1 MKFPV
6 LKAFSATLA
15 YLARHAID
23 LLKALWLPVLLL
35 TALQFYALAPMF
47 GALSSIIALGDNPD
61 PMEAAALLGDFAK
74 WGGVLILGTAIVMPM
89 MTVASLTHLLRGE
102 EIRLP
107 FYFRYGGDELR
118 VLAAYALL
126 GLMLFIISLVGGL
139 AASVIVLLFALVSP
153 QSKGAAAGVS
163 DILVNI
169 ATFWFQLRLCALYP
183 ASIATRRIGFDV
195 AWRTTKG
202 QVLRLLGFWILTGFV
217 LAPFALVVIALIG
230 ADLFPLMTKIVDA
243 GEDQA
248 AARAA
253 VIPVLDELKR
263 IFSAD
268 NPSIGVL
275 APAFFVTTLAT
286 TAISNV
292 AAGTAWRYLT
302 EAARAP
308 AADRDAG

>member
-6 LKAFSATLA
+6 FKAFSATLA

-23 LLKALWLPVLLL
+23 LLKALWLPTLLL

-47 GALSSIIALGDNPD
+47 GAMSSLVALGDNPD
-61 PMEAAALLGDFAK
+61 PTEAVALFGDFAK
-74 WGGVLILGTAIVMPM
+74 WGGVLMVGTAIVMPM

-126 GLMLFIISLVGGL
+126 FLMVIVITLVGGL

-153 QSKGAAAGVS
+153 ASKDAAAGVS
-163 DILVNI
+163 DLLINI
-169 ATFWFQLRLCALYP
+169 VTFWFQLRLCALYP

-195 AWRTTKG
+195 AWLATKG
-202 QVLRLLGFWILTGFV
+202 QVLRLLGFWILTGLV
-217 LAPFALVVIALIG
+217 LAPFALVAVSLIG
-230 ADLFPLMTKIVDA
+230 ADLFPLMAKMGEA
-243 GEDQA
+243 GQDQA

-253 VIPVLDELKR
+253 VIPILDEMKR
-263 IFSAD
+263 VFSVD
-268 NPSIGVL
+268 NPSIAIL
-275 APAFFVTTLAT
+275 APALFVTTLAS
-286 TAISNV
+286 TAITNV

-308 AADRDAG
+308 AADRGAG